1 MRPLSKSKLMAYL
14 QCPKRVWLEVHH
26 PDLRVDTAASQK
38 NFATGHQVGEIAQQV
53 YDPTGQG
60 TVIEPFAEGIDAAL
74 ALTLTLLDT
83 PQPIFEAGFAAE
95 GAMAFADVLLPVPEN
110 AQPHTLK
117 SWRMIE
123 VKSSTSIKDY
133 HREDVAVQAFVARA
147 AGVPLTTI
155 ALAHIDNRWTYPG
168 GGDYQGLLIENDL
181 TDEAFARGAEVQ
193 RWIEGA
199 QSAVAQATAPA
210 ITISKHCHEP
220 YACGFYAH
228 CQSQVPQAKHPVA
241 WLPGRLSTGV
251 VRHIANNGI
260 TELRDV
266 PDHLLN
272 AQQQRVKNVTLTNVA
287 YFNQEGAAQA
297 LAAHTLPAYF
307 LDFETIM
314 FAVPIWQGTRPY
326 QQIPFQFSVHR
337 LSKNSEHTDHVK
349 TQLTEQS
356 FIDLSGN
363 DPSEAFAKALIA
375 ACHESIPIFV
385 YNAGFEKTRI
395 SELADRFPP
404 LAQDLLAL
412 NSRVVD
418 LLPIA
423 REYYY
428 HPSQQGS
435 WSIKAVLPA
444 LCPDP
449 DMNYEK
455 LDGVQDGSMAMS
467 AFVEALAPQTTPARQ
482 AEIERQLLDYCKLD
496 TYAMVRLWSAFTG
509 QGFKA

>member
-1 MRPLSKSKLMAYL
+1 MRPLSKSKLMAYR
-14 QCPKRVWLEVHH
+14 QCPKRVWLEVHY

-38 NFATGHQVGEIAQQV
+38 NFETGHQVGEIAQQL
-53 YDPTGQG
+53 YDPAGLG

-74 ALTLTLLDT
+74 ALTLTLLDR

-95 GAMAFADVLLPVPEN
+95 GAMAFADVMLPVNE
-110 AQPHTLK
+110 
-117 SWRMIE
+117 SWRMVE
-123 VKSSTSIKDY
+123 VKSSTSVKDT

-147 AGVPLTTI
+147 AGVPLTSI
-155 ALAHIDNRWTYPG
+155 ALAHINSKWVYPG
-168 GGDYQGLLIENDL
+168 GGDYQGLLVENDL
-181 TDEAFARGAEVQ
+181 TEEAFARGAEVQ
-193 RWIEGA
+193 RWIDEA

-210 ITISKHCHEP
+210 INIGPHCHDP

-228 CQSQVPQAKHPVA
+228 CQSQAPQADHPIA
-241 WLPGRLSTGV
+241 WLPKPLKNGLV
-251 VRHIANNGI
+251 ALIANTGI

-272 AQQQRVKNVTLTNVA
+272 DKQQRIKNATLANEA
-287 YFNQEGAAQA
+287 YFDQAGAAQA

-307 LDFETIM
+307 LDFETIN
-314 FAVPIWQGTRPY
+314 FAVPIWAGTRPY
-326 QQIPFQFSVHR
+326 QQIPFQFSMHR
-337 LSKNSEHTDHVK
+337 LSDTG
-349 TQLTEQS
+349 QLTEQS
-356 FIDLSGN
+356 FIDLSGRE
-363 DPSEAFAKALIA
+363 PSETFAKALVA
-375 ACHESIPIFV
+375 ACHEAIPIFV

-395 SELADRFPP
+395 SELANRFPE

-412 NSRVVD
+412 HSRVVD

-423 REYYY
+423 RAYYY
-428 HPSQQGS
+428 HPSQKGS

-449 DMNYEK
+449 KLHYDK
-455 LDGVQDGSMAMS
+455 LDGVQDGGMAMS
-467 AFVEALAPQTTPARQ
+467 AFVEAIAPQTTPARK

-509 QGFKA
+509 KRLQ

>member
-1 MRPLSKSKLMAYL
+1 MRPLSKSKLMAYR

-26 PDLRVDTAASQK
+26 PDLRVVTAASEK
-38 NFATGHQVGEIAQQV
+38 NFATGHQVGEIAQKV
-53 YDPTGQG
+53 YDPTSQG

-95 GAMAFADVLLPVPEN
+95 GAMAFADVLLPLQN
-110 AQPHTLK
+110 TQK

-123 VKSSTSIKDY
+123 VKSSTSVKAT

-147 AGVPLTTI
+147 ADVPLSAI
-155 ALAHIDNRWTYPG
+155 ALAHIDNEWTYPG
-168 GGDYQGLLIENDL
+168 GGDYQGLLVEKDL
-181 TDEAFARGAEVQ
+181 TEEAFGRGAEVQ

-210 ITISKHCHEP
+210 ITIGKQCHDP
-220 YACGFYAH
+220 YPCGFYAH
-228 CQSQVPQAKHPVA
+228 CESQVPQAEHPIA
-241 WLPGRLSTGV
+241 WLPGRLNTGLV
-251 VRHIANNGI
+251 KHIAHNGI

-272 AQQQRVKNVTLTNVA
+272 AQQQRVKNVTLTNEA
-287 YFNQEGAAQA
+287 YFDQAGAAQA
-297 LAAHTLPAYF
+297 LVAHTLPAYF

-314 FAVPIWQGTRPY
+314 FAVPVWQGTRPY

-337 LSKNSEHTDHVK
+337 LSQDSQPTGETN

-363 DPSEAFAKALIA
+363 DPSEAFAKALVA
-375 ACHESIPIFV
+375 ACHEPIPIFV
-385 YNAGFEKTRI
+385 YNAGFENTRI
-395 SELADRFPP
+395 RELAEKFPP
-404 LAQDLLAL
+404 LGQALMALAA
-412 NSRVVD
+412 RVVD

-423 REYYY
+423 RKYYY

-444 LCPDP
+444 LCPDLH
-449 DMNYEK
+449 YED
-455 LDGVQDGSMAMS
+455 LEGVQDGGMAMS
-467 AFVEALAPQTTPARQ
+467 AFVEAVAPQTTPARK

-496 TYAMVRLWSAFTG
+496 TYAMVRLWSAFTR
-509 QGFKA
+509 

>member
-1 MRPLSKSKLMAYL
+1 MRPLSKSKLMAYR

-26 PDLRVDTAASQK
+26 SDLRVDTAASQK
-38 NFATGHQVGEIAQQV
+38 NFETGHQVGEIAQQL
-53 YDPTGQG
+53 YDPAGLG

-95 GAMAFADVLLPVPEN
+95 GAMAFADVMLPVNE
-110 AQPHTLK
+110 
-117 SWRMIE
+117 SWRMVE
-123 VKSSTSIKDY
+123 VKSSTSVKDT

-147 AGVPLTTI
+147 AGVPLTSI
-155 ALAHIDNRWTYPG
+155 ALAHIDNSWVYPG

-181 TDEAFARGAEVQ
+181 TEEAFTRGAEVQ
-193 RWIEGA
+193 RWIDEA
-199 QSAVAQATAPA
+199 QSVVAQATAPA
-210 ITISKHCHEP
+210 INIGPHCHDP
-220 YACGFYAH
+220 YPCGFYAH
-228 CQSQVPQAKHPVA
+228 CQSQAPQADHPIA
-241 WLPGRLSTGV
+241 WLPKPLKKGLDTL
-251 VRHIANNGI
+251 IANTGI

-272 AQQQRVKNVTLTNVA
+272 DKQQCIKNATLANEA
-287 YFNQEGAAQA
+287 YFDQAGAAQA

-307 LDFETIM
+307 LDFETIN
-314 FAVPIWQGTRPY
+314 FAVPIWAGTRPY

-337 LSKNSEHTDHVK
+337 LSDTG
-349 TQLTEQS
+349 QLTEQS
-356 FIDLSGN
+356 FIDLSGRE
-363 DPSEAFAKALIA
+363 PSETFAKALVA

-395 SELADRFPP
+395 SELANRFPE

-412 NSRVVD
+412 NTRVVD

-423 REYYY
+423 RAYYY
-428 HPSQQGS
+428 HPSQKGS

-449 DMNYEK
+449 NLHYDK
-455 LDGVQDGSMAMS
+455 LDGVQDGGMAMS
-467 AFVEALAPQTTPARQ
+467 AFVEAIAPQTTPARK
-482 AEIERQLLDYCKLD
+482 AEIEQQLLDYCKLD
-496 TYAMVRLWSAFTG
+496 TYAMVCLWSAFTG
-509 QGFKA
+509 KRLQESA

>member
-1 MRPLSKSKLMAYL
+1 MRPLSKSKLMAYR

-26 PDLRVDTAASQK
+26 PDLRVVTAASEK
-38 NFATGHQVGEIAQQV
+38 SFAIGHQVGEIAQQV

-74 ALTLTLLDT
+74 ALSLTLLDT
-83 PQPIFEAGFAAE
+83 PKPIFEAGFAAQ
-95 GAMAFADVLLPVPEN
+95 GAMAFADVMLPVPEN
-110 AQPHTLK
+110 APANLPNT
-117 SWRMIE
+117 WRMIE
-123 VKSSTSIKDY
+123 VKSSTTVKDY

-147 AGVPLTTI
+147 AGVSLTAI
-155 ALAHIDNRWTYPG
+155 ALAHIDKEWTYPG
-168 GGDYQGLLIENDL
+168 GGDYQGLLVENDL
-181 TDEAFARGAEVQ
+181 TDEAFVRGADVQ
-193 RWIEGA
+193 NWIEGA

-210 ITISKHCHEP
+210 ITIGKHCHEP

-228 CQSQVPQAKHPVA
+228 CQSEVPQAEHPIA
-241 WLPGRLSTGV
+241 LLPGALKKSLVTL
-251 VRHIANNGI
+251 ITNKGI

-272 AQQQRVKNVTLTNVA
+272 AKQQRIKNVTLTNEA
-287 YFNQEGAAQA
+287 YFDQAGAAQA

-307 LDFETIM
+307 LDFETIN
-314 FAVPIWQGTRPY
+314 FAVPLWQGTRPY
-326 QQIPFQFSVHR
+326 QQIPFQFSVHH
-337 LSKNSEHTDHVK
+337 LSDTG
-349 TQLTEQS
+349 QLTEQS

-363 DPSEAFAKALIA
+363 DPSEAFAKALVT
-375 ACHESIPIFV
+375 ACHEPNPIFV

-395 SELADRFPP
+395 KEMAEKFPP
-404 LAQDLLAL
+404 LAQALLAL
-412 NSRVVD
+412 IARLVD

-444 LCPDP
+444 LCPDLH
-449 DMNYEK
+449 YED
-455 LDGVQDGSMAMS
+455 LEGVQDGGMAMT
-467 AFVEALAPQTTPARQ
+467 AFAEALAPQTAPTRK

-509 QGFKA
+509 KGFKA

>member
-1 MRPLSKSKLMAYL
+1 MRPLSKSKLMAYR

-26 PDLRVDTAASQK
+26 PDLRVVTAASEK
-38 NFATGHQVGEIAQQV
+38 NFATGHQVGAIAQQL

-74 ALTLTLLDT
+74 ALSLTLLDT

-95 GAMAFADVLLPVPEN
+95 GAMAFADVLLPVQNTP
-110 AQPHTLK
+110 A

-123 VKSSTSIKDY
+123 VKSSASVKAT

-147 AGVPLTTI
+147 AGVPLTAI
-155 ALAHIDNRWTYPG
+155 ALAHIDKTWIYPG
-168 GGDYQGLLIENDL
+168 GGDYQGLLVEKDL

-193 RWIEGA
+193 HWIEGA
-199 QSAVAQATAPA
+199 QSAVAQTTAPA
-210 ITISKHCHEP
+210 ISIGKHCHEP

-228 CQSQVPQAKHPVA
+228 CQSQAPQAEHPID
-241 WLPGRLSTGV
+241 WLPKPLNKGLLAL
-251 VRHIANNGI
+251 IANKGI

-266 PDHLLN
+266 PDHLLS
-272 AQQQRVKNVTLTNVA
+272 AKQQRIKNVTLTNEA
-287 YFNQEGAAQA
+287 YFDQAGAARA

-307 LDFETIM
+307 LDFETINY
-314 FAVPIWQGTRPY
+314 AVPIWQGMRPY
-326 QQIPFQFSVHR
+326 EQIPFQFSVHR
-337 LSKNSEHTDHVK
+337 LSETG
-349 TQLTEQS
+349 QLTEQA

-363 DPSEAFAKALIA
+363 DPSKAFAEALVA
-375 ACHESIPIFV
+375 ACHEPIPIFV

-395 SELADRFPP
+395 SELANRFPE

-412 NSRVVD
+412 NDRVVD

-423 REYYY
+423 RAYYY
-428 HPSQQGS
+428 HPSQKGS

-449 DMNYEK
+449 NLHYDK
-455 LDGVQDGSMAMS
+455 LDGVQDGGMAMS
-467 AFVEALAPQTTPARQ
+467 AFVEAIAPQTTPARK

-509 QGFKA
+509 KRLLTRS

>member
-1 MRPLSKSKLMAYL
+1 MRPLSKSKLMAYR

-38 NFATGHQVGEIAQQV
+38 NFETGHQVGEIAQQL
-53 YDPTGQG
+53 YDPAGLG

-74 ALTLTLLDT
+74 ALSLTLLDT

-95 GAMAFADVLLPVPEN
+95 GAMAFADVMLLVNE
-110 AQPHTLK
+110 
-117 SWRMIE
+117 SWRMVE
-123 VKSSTSIKDY
+123 VKSSTSVKDT

-147 AGVPLTTI
+147 AGVPLTAI
-155 ALAHIDNRWTYPG
+155 ALAHIDNSWVYPG
-168 GGDYQGLLIENDL
+168 DGDYQGLLIENDL
-181 TDEAFARGAEVQ
+181 TEEAFARGAEVQ
-193 RWIEGA
+193 RWIEAA
-199 QSAVAQATAPA
+199 QSIVTQATAPA
-210 ITISKHCHEP
+210 INIGPHCHDP

-228 CQSQVPQAKHPVA
+228 CQSQAPQADHPIA
-241 WLPGRLSTGV
+241 WLPKPLKKGLDTL
-251 VRHIANNGI
+251 IANTGI

-272 AQQQRVKNVTLTNVA
+272 DKQQRIKNATLANEA
-287 YFNQEGAAQA
+287 YFDQAGAAQA

-307 LDFETIM
+307 LDFETIN
-314 FAVPIWQGTRPY
+314 FAVPIWAGTRPY

-337 LSKNSEHTDHVK
+337 LSD

-356 FIDLSGN
+356 FIDLSGRE
-363 DPSEAFAKALIA
+363 PSEAFAKALVA

-395 SELADRFPP
+395 SELANRFPE

-412 NSRVVD
+412 NTRVVD

-423 REYYY
+423 RAYYY
-428 HPSQQGS
+428 HPSQKGS

-449 DMNYEK
+449 NLHYDK
-455 LDGVQDGSMAMS
+455 LDGVQDGGMAMS
-467 AFVEALAPQTTPARQ
+467 AFVEAIAPQTTPARK

-509 QGFKA
+509 KRLAAQTS

>member
-1 MRPLSKSKLMAYL
+1 MRPLSKSKLMAYR

-26 PDLRVDTAASQK
+26 PDLRLDTAASQK
-38 NFATGHQVGEIAQQV
+38 NFETGHLVGEIAQQL
-53 YDPTGQG
+53 YDPAGLG

-83 PQPIFEAGFAAE
+83 PRPIFEAGFAAE
-95 GAMAFADVLLPVPEN
+95 GAMAFADVMLPVNE
-110 AQPHTLK
+110 
-117 SWRMIE
+117 SWRMVE
-123 VKSSTSIKDY
+123 VKSSTSVKDT

-147 AGVPLTTI
+147 AGVPLTAI
-155 ALAHIDNRWTYPG
+155 ALAHIDNSWVYPG
-168 GGDYQGLLIENDL
+168 GGDYQGLLVENDL
-181 TDEAFARGAEVQ
+181 TEEAFARGAEVQ
-193 RWIEGA
+193 RWIEAA
-199 QSAVAQATAPA
+199 QSVVAQATAPA
-210 ITISKHCHEP
+210 INIGLHCHDP

-228 CQSQVPQAKHPVA
+228 CQSQAPQADHPIA
-241 WLPGRLSTGV
+241 WLPKPLKKGLV
-251 VRHIANNGI
+251 ALIANTGI

-272 AQQQRVKNVTLTNVA
+272 DKQQRIKSATLANEA
-287 YFNQEGAAQA
+287 YFDQVGAAQA

-307 LDFETIM
+307 LDFETIS
-314 FAVPIWQGTRPY
+314 FAVPIWAGTRPY

-337 LSKNSEHTDHVK
+337 LSD

-356 FIDLSGN
+356 FIDLSGRE
-363 DPSEAFAKALIA
+363 PSETFAKALIT
-375 ACHESIPIFV
+375 ACHEPIPIFV

-395 SELADRFPP
+395 SELANKFPE

-412 NSRVVD
+412 HSRVVD

-423 REYYY
+423 RAYYY
-428 HPSQQGS
+428 HPSQKGS

-449 DMNYEK
+449 NLHYDK
-455 LDGVQDGSMAMS
+455 LDGVQDGGMAMS
-467 AFVEALAPQTTPARQ
+467 AFVEAIAPQTTPARK

-509 QGFKA
+509 KRLQESA